1 MECHEPAY
9 PADRESAHGDTV
21 ISSKE
26 PGFDETVTTVFR
38 HEIPNVDRRIMVAT
52 VVTYPPG
59 GKSPVHRHAPSA
71 FIYAYVLS
79 GVIRSKVGD
88 EPANTYHVGEGFF
101 EAPGSHHWVSENAST
116 SEPSSMLAIF
126 IVDPDEIELT
136 VADS

>member
-1 MECHEPAY
+1 MMTQGAN
-9 PADRESAHGDTV
+9 
-21 ISSKE
+21 E
-26 PGFDETVTTVFR
+26 PGFDETVTPVFQ

-88 EPANTYHVGEGFF
+88 EPANTYQVGEGFF
-101 EAPGSHHWVSENAST
+101 EVPGSHHWVSENASAT
-116 SEPSSMLAIF
+116 EPSSMLAIF
-126 IVDPDEIELT
+126 IVDPDESPLT
-136 VADS
+136 VADQK